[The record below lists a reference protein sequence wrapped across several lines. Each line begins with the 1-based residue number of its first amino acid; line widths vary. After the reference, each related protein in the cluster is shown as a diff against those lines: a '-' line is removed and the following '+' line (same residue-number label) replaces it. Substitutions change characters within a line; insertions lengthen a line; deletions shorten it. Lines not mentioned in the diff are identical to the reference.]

1 MRPSRS
7 NHLFSL
13 LFGLM
18 LMLPLMASAL
28 DKEAFTPERFTEL
41 QAQNALILVDIHATW
56 CPTCARQQQVLAD
69 YRERHPELDLHILNV
84 DFDKDKRW
92 VKHFKAPRQSTLI
105 LYRGKEQIGFSVAE
119 VRPEVIFAALD
130 KATPQ
135 P

>member
-28 DKEAFTPERFTEL
+28 DKEAFTPERFAEL

-56 CPTCARQQQVLAD
+56 CPTCARQQRVLAD

-130 KATPQ
+130 KAAPQ

>member
-28 DKEAFTPERFTEL
+28 DKEAFTPERFAEL

-56 CPTCARQQQVLAD
+56 CPTCARQQRVLAD

>member
-28 DKEAFTPERFTEL
+28 DKEAFTPERFAEL

>member
-28 DKEAFTPERFTEL
+28 DKEAFTPERFAEL
-41 QAQNALILVDIHATW
+41 QTQNALILVDIHATW